1 MSEILIISKADFEL
15 TTNSVCDW
23 LNHYGVPF
31 IRLNVDRIAD
41 PLYYEVFINLNGHK
55 LEIFDKVNSR
65 KIDLKKIK
73 VVWCRR
79 FIDMVYEQVVT
90 QEKEID
96 GNVIRFAKFHA
107 AERNRFLRILYD
119 FYPEWKW
126 FDYYKDSL
134 KIDKIEVLRLA
145 KKHGLTIPETYIAN
159 SCESLRKISDLKKNL
174 ITKPI
179 FEGVTFSDSRGMYG
193 THTQPVKKCEIDVFT
208 PSLFQENILKKF
220 ELRIFYLSGKFYPM
234 AIFSS
239 KSSRTRTDFRNYD
252 IFNPNRCVPY
262 HLPQAIKES
271 LTDLMN
277 DLHLSSGSID
287 MIKHVDGRYIFLEV
301 NPVGQ
306 FGMVSQP
313 CNYYLEKEVAEF
325 LIQQKEKE
333 YA

>member
-23 LNHYGVPF
+23 LNHYGVSF
-31 IRLNVDRIAD
+31 VRLNVDRITD
-41 PLYYEVFINLNGHK
+41 PACYDLFFNLNDHE
-55 LEIFDKVNSR
+55 LEILDKVNHR

-79 FIDMVYEQVVT
+79 FIDMVYEQIVR
-90 QEKEID
+90 QENEVD
-96 GNVIRFAKFHA
+96 ENVIRFAKFHA

-145 KKHGLTIPETYIAN
+145 KKQGLTVPETYIAN
-159 SCESLRKISDLKKNL
+159 SRDSLQKILDLNKDL

-179 FEGVTFSDSRGMYG
+179 FEGVTFSDFKGMYG
-193 THTQPVKKCEIDVFT
+193 THTQPVKKCEIEAFT
-208 PSLFQENILKKF
+208 PSLFQENINKKF
-220 ELRIFYLSGKFYPM
+220 ELRIFYLNGTFYPM

-239 KSSRTRTDFRNYD
+239 ANSRTQTDFRNYD

-262 HLPQAIKES
+262 ELPQDIKEK
-271 LTDLMN
+271 LTALLADV
-277 DLHLSSGSID
+277 HLTSGSID
-287 MIKHVDGRYIFLEV
+287 MIKDIKGRYVFLEI

-306 FGMVSQP
+306 FGMVSRP

-325 LIQQKEKE
+325 LIQQKQ

>member
-23 LNHYGVPF
+23 LNHYGASFV
-31 IRLNVDRIAD
+31 RLNVDRITDSA
-41 PLYYEVFINLNGHK
+41 YYDLFINLNDHQ
-55 LEIFDKVNSR
+55 LEIFDKINRR

-79 FIDMVYEQVVT
+79 FIDMVYEQVVK
-90 QEKEID
+90 KENEVDENI
-96 GNVIRFAKFHA
+96 IRFAKFHA
-107 AERNRFLRILYD
+107 AERNRFLRLLYD

-126 FDYYKDSL
+126 VDYYKDIL

-145 KKHGLTIPETYIAN
+145 KKNGLTVPETYIAN
-159 SCESLRKISDLKKNL
+159 SRDSLQKILNLNKDL

-179 FEGVTFSDSRGMYG
+179 FEGVTFSDFKGMYG
-193 THTQPVKKCEIDVFT
+193 THTQTVKKCEIEAFT
-208 PSLFQENILKKF
+208 PSLFQENINKKF
-220 ELRIFYLSGKFYPM
+220 ELRIFYLDGTFYPM

-239 KSSRTRTDFRNYD
+239 ANSQTQTDFRNYD

-262 HLPQAIKES
+262 ELPQNIKEKLNALMTDVN
-271 LTDLMN
+271 LT
-277 DLHLSSGSID
+277 SGSID
-287 MIKHVDGRYIFLEV
+287 MIKDVNGRYVFLEI

-306 FGMVSQP
+306 FGMVSRP

-325 LIQQKEKE
+325 LIRQKQ

>member
-23 LNHYGVPF
+23 LNHYRVPF
-31 IRLNVDRIAD
+31 VRLNVDRITD
-41 PLYYEVFINLNGHK
+41 PSCYDLFISLNDHE
-55 LEIFDKVNSR
+55 LEIFDKVNNR
-65 KIDLKKIK
+65 KIDLEKIK

-79 FIDMVYEQVVT
+79 FIDMVYEQVVG
-90 QEKEID
+90 QENEVD
-96 GNVIRFAKFHA
+96 GNIIRFAKFHA

-126 FDYYKDSL
+126 FDYYKDTL
-134 KIDKIEVLRLA
+134 KIDKIEVLKLA
-145 KKHGLTIPETYIAN
+145 KKHGLTVPETYIAN
-159 SCESLRKISDLKKNL
+159 SRNSLQKILNLNKNL

-179 FEGVTFSDSRGMYG
+179 FEGVTFSDTKGMYG
-193 THTQPVKKCEIDVFT
+193 THTQPVKKCEIDMFT

-220 ELRIFYLSGKFYPM
+220 ELRIFYLNGKFYPM

-239 KSSRTRTDFRNYD
+239 GNSQTQTDFRNYD
-252 IFNPNRCVPY
+252 LFNPNRCVPY
-262 HLPQAIKES
+262 NLPNTIKEK
-271 LTDLMN
+271 LTALMA
-277 DLHLSSGSID
+277 DVHLYSGSID
-287 MIKHVDGRYIFLEV
+287 MIKDTDGRYVFLEI

-306 FGMVSQP
+306 FGMVSLP

-325 LIQQKEKE
+325 LIQQKE

>member
-1 MSEILIISKADFEL
+1 MTEILIISKADLEL

-31 IRLNVDRIAD
+31 IRLNVDQISD
-41 PLYYEVFINLNGHK
+41 PACYDVFIHVNTHK
-55 LEIFDKVNSR
+55 LEIFDKINHK
-65 KIDLKKIK
+65 KIDLEKIK

-79 FIDMVYEQVVT
+79 FIDLVYDQVIRK
-90 QEKEID
+90 ENEID
-96 GNVIRFAKFHA
+96 ENVLKFAKFHA

-134 KIDKIEVLRLA
+134 KIDKIEVLGLA
-145 KKHGLTIPETYIAN
+145 EKYGLTIPETYIAN
-159 SCESLRKISDLKKNL
+159 SRESLRKVTDLNKNL

-179 FEGVTFSDSRGMYG
+179 FEGITFADTKGMYG
-193 THTQPVKKCEIDVFT
+193 THTQIVKDGNIKEFT
-208 PSLFQENILKKF
+208 PSLFQENIRKRF
-220 ELRIFYLSGKFYPM
+220 ELRIFCLNRKFYAM

-239 KSSRTRTDFRNYD
+239 KNSQTRTDFRNYD

-262 HLPQAIKES
+262 ELPQTIRES
-271 LTDLMN
+271 LIYLMDDLN
-277 DLHLSSGSID
+277 LSSGSID
-287 MIKHVDGRYIFLEV
+287 MIKDMDGRYVFLEI

-306 FGMVSQP
+306 FGMVSLP
-313 CNYYLEKEVAEF
+313 CNYHLEKEVAEF
-325 LIQQKEKE
+325 LIQQRT